1 MKIFNEWKLRF
12 EKPDWAG
19 SPEFGLIDA
28 ILEANPELINLLKKD
43 ITKYERES
51 TFGRKDTPS
60 VEQIVRAAIYKEM
73 KGLDYREL
81 EFAQLDSR
89 ICALFIKLDYRKPFS
104 YQVLH
109 KYISQITA
117 ESLHHMMVEINKVAI
132 LEGYESVGRLRQDS
146 TVVESD
152 IQYPTNNSLVWDC
165 IRVSH
170 RLLEAL
176 KEEVTDLKFQ
186 DYRKGAKKTHFT
198 LNITKSSAQ
207 RYYLFCKQL
216 IVFTKTINQTTN
228 ALKKKANT
236 STGILIQYELADLLK
251 VMKQIYD
258 IAFTKEI
265 EGNNVPNN
273 EKLFSIFERHTD
285 IIIKGGRVIKF
296 GHKVNLTTGRGN
308 LILDI
313 HTEVGNPADSTL
325 YQPSLNRVIHNYG
338 IVPRDIATDGGYA
351 SLANMNYSKSQG
363 ITNIVFNKIVG
374 SLQNRVSSL
383 NIETRLKK
391 WRSGIEAN
399 ISNWK
404 RGFNI
409 SRCNWKGWA
418 HFQAKVLWS
427 AIAYNFRVLTGKM
440 LAQLSRELL
449 AA

>member
-1 MKIFNEWKLRF
+1 MKIFNDWKLRF

-19 SPEFGLIDA
+19 SPEFGLIDT

-73 KGLDYREL
+73 KGLDYREI

-89 ICALFIKLDYRKPFS
+89 ICAIFIKLDYRKPFS
-104 YQVLH
+104 FQVLH

-132 LEGYESVGRLRQDS
+132 LEGYESVSRLRQDS

-170 RLLEAL
+170 RLLEEL

-198 LNITKSSAQ
+198 LNITKSSER

-236 STGILIQYELADLLK
+236 FTGTLIQAELADLLK

-258 IAFTKEI
+258 VAYAREI
-265 EGNNVPNN
+265 EGEIVPNN

-296 GHKVNLTTGRGN
+296 GHKVNLATGRGN

-338 IVPRDIATDGGYA
+338 SVPQDIATDGGYA
-351 SLANMNYSKSQG
+351 SLANMNYSISQG

-374 SLQNRVSSL
+374 SLHNRVSSL

-409 SRCNWKGWA
+409 GRCNWKGWA

>member
-28 ILEANPELINLLKKD
+28 ILESKPELINLLKND
-43 ITKYERES
+43 IIKYERES
-51 TFGRKDTPS
+51 NFGRKDTPS

-81 EFAQLDSR
+81 EFAQIDSR
-89 ICALFIKLDYRKPFS
+89 ICALFMKLDFREPFS

-109 KYISQITA
+109 KYISLISA

-132 LEGYESVGRLRQDS
+132 LEGFEDVSKLRQDS

-170 RLLEAL
+170 RLLEEL
-176 KEEVTDLKFQ
+176 KEEITDLKFQ
-186 DYRKGAKKTHFT
+186 NYRKGAKKTYFKI
-198 LNITKSSAQ
+198 NITKSSKN
-207 RYYLFCKQL
+207 RHYLFCKQL
-216 IVFTKTINQTTN
+216 IVFTKTINQVTN
-228 ALKKKANT
+228 ALKKKVKTYNGMA
-236 STGILIQYELADLLK
+236 IQDELADLLK
-251 VMKQIYD
+251 IMHKIYD
-258 IAFTKEI
+258 VAYRKEI
-265 EGNNVPNN
+265 EGEKVPNE

-285 IIIKGGRVIKF
+285 IIVKGSRQVKF
-296 GHKVNLTTGRGN
+296 GHKVNLSTGKSN

-313 HTEVGNPADSTL
+313 QTETGNPSDTNL
-325 YQPSLNRVIHNYG
+325 YQPALNRVISNYG
-338 IVPRDIATDGGYA
+338 IIPRDNATDGGYA
-351 SLANMNYSKSQG
+351 SLDNMNYSKDQG
-363 ITNIVFNKIVG
+363 IVNIVFNKIIG

-399 ISNWK
+399 ISNCK

-409 SRCNWKGWA
+409 GRCNWKGWA

-440 LAQLSRELL
+440 LSQLRQESL